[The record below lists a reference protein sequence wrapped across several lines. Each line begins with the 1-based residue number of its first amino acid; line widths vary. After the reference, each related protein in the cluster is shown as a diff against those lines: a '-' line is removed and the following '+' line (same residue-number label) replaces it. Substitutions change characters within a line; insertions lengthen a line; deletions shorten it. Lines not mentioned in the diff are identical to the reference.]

1 MYEKKWYRLGSLLI
15 SVGVGL
21 WVYMVVTKSY
31 EGFFNQSK
39 TVQTPYGQV
48 VVTEPVLIELLECP
62 AMERIKKVHQYGSR
76 SLVDGYGKS
85 YTRYNHCVGVWA
97 LLRKYGASLEE
108 QVAGLLHD
116 ASHTV
121 FSHVGDYLIKQAD
134 CKKSYQD
141 DIHAEYLEKQ
151 GIGKILAKHGMKLED
166 IVPDGDVHVALDQ
179 DLPDLCADRIEYN
192 IQEGLLAGIL
202 CPQDVDDI
210 LAHLKFEQG
219 KWFFTDST
227 VAAKLARVSLYGT
240 RHVWG
245 GPNIFVL
252 DTLAAQ
258 ALRRALDIDL
268 VTMDDIHYSTD
279 EVVWEKLIRSTDAQ
293 LVELMQK
300 MKTVDRELQVA
311 DKGSHEFFVR
321 SKFRGVNPLVKNSDG
336 SLKRLTEVD
345 ALFADDSVRLQA
357 QLAQGWYIKFGASDG
372 AHPAPGGQLLVG

>member
-1 MYEKKWYRLGSLLI
+1 MCEKKWYRLGSLLI
-15 SVGVGL
+15 CVGVGL
-21 WVYMVVTKSY
+21 GAYMVVTKSY
-31 EGFFNQSK
+31 EGFFSQAK

-62 AMERIKKVHQYGSR
+62 TMERIKKVHQYGSR

-97 LLRKYGASLEE
+97 LLRRYGASLEE

-151 GIGKILAKHGMKLED
+151 GIGKILAKHGMELDD
-166 IVPDGDVHVALDQ
+166 IVPNGDVHVALDQ

-202 CPQDVDDI
+202 CQQDVDDI

-219 KWFFTDST
+219 KWFFTDSV
-227 VAAKLARVSLYGT
+227 VAAKLARVSLYGS

-252 DTLAAQ
+252 DSLAAQ
-258 ALRRALDIDL
+258 ALRRALDIEL

-279 EVVWEKLIRSTDAQ
+279 EVVWEKLCQSNDPQLCEVIKKMRTTDD
-293 LVELMQK
+293 K
-300 MKTVDRELQVA
+300 KLQVT
-311 DKGSHEFFVR
+311 DKGSHDFFVR
-321 SKFRGVNPLVKNSDG
+321 SKFRGVDPLVKNNDG
-336 SLKRLTEVD
+336 TLKRLTELD
-345 ALFADDSVRLQA
+345 ASFALESVQLQA
-357 QLAQGWYIKFGASDG
+357 QLAQGWYIKFDTSDSTDKS
-372 AHPAPGGQLLVG
+372 PVQSLVG